1 MLVRNSLP
9 VSELPFSELPLSEVP
24 LSQLPVS
31 EMPLSELGEVPID
44 QHCKFALP
52 GLRRTVCIP
61 HTNFDVLW
69 YECWVSGGEMF
80 LLELRGV
87 GPSDVMALQYKKKA
101 S

>member
-9 VSELPFSELPLSEVP
+9 LSELPLSKVP
-24 LSQLPVS
+24 LSQLPLS
-31 EMPLSELGEVPID
+31 EMPLSELAEVPID

-52 GLRRTVCIP
+52 GRRTVCIP
-61 HTNFDVLW
+61 QTNFDVLW
-69 YECWVSGGEMF
+69 YECWVSGGEFF

-87 GPSDVMALQYKKKA
+87 GPSDVMALQYTKKA